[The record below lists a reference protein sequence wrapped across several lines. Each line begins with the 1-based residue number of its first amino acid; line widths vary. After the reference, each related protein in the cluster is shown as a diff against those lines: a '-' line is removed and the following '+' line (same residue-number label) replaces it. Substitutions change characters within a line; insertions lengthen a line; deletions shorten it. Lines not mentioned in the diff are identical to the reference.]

1 MNGQD
6 LEIIQQNLRKSMEDS
21 NLNAYEQENLQHE
34 KTRDY
39 EIELAKRIL
48 ELREEGVQAS
58 IVEKVAKGHPPIAQ
72 LKFEAGL
79 AEASAR
85 ASKENINI
93 KKKVFESIEN
103 TKRRELG

>member
-21 NLNAYEQENLQHE
+21 NLNAYEQENIYHE
-34 KTRDY
+34 KIRDY
-39 EIELAKRIL
+39 EVELAKRIM
-48 ELREEGVQAS
+48 ELQEEGVKTS
-58 IVEKVAKGHPPIAQ
+58 VVKDVAKGHPPIAE

-79 AEASAR
+79 AESSAR

-103 TKRRELG
+103 TKKRELG

>member
-6 LEIIQQNLRKSMEDS
+6 LEIIQQKMHKSMEDS
-21 NLNAYEQENLQHE
+21 NLNAFEQENLYHE
-34 KTRDY
+34 KIRDY
-39 EIELAKRIL
+39 EIAVSKKIM
-48 ELREEGVQAS
+48 ELRAEGVQAS
-58 IVEKVAKGHPPIAQ
+58 IVEKVAKGDPPIAQ

-79 AEASAR
+79 ADASAR

-103 TKRRELG
+103 TKKRELG

>member
-6 LEIIQQNLRKSMEDS
+6 LEIIQKKLRKSMEDS
-21 NLNAYEQENLQHE
+21 NLNAFEQDNLHHE
-34 KTRDY
+34 KIRDY
-39 EIELAKRIL
+39 EVALSAEIMMLQEK
-48 ELREEGVQAS
+48 GVKAS
-58 IVEKVAKGHPPIAQ
+58 VVKDVARGIPEVAQ

-79 AEASAR
+79 AESSAR

-103 TKRRELG
+103 TKKRELG

>member
-6 LEIIQQNLRKSMEDS
+6 IEIIQQNLRKSMEDS
-21 NLNAYEQENLQHE
+21 NMNAYEQDNIYHE
-34 KTRDY
+34 KIRDY
-39 EIELAKRIL
+39 EVEVAKKIM

-58 IVEKVAKGHPPIAQ
+58 IVEKVAKGYPPIAQ

-79 AEASAR
+79 AESSSR

>member
-1 MNGQD
+1 MTGQD
-6 LEIIQQNLRKSMEDS
+6 LEIIQQKLRDSMENS
-21 NLNAYEQENLQHE
+21 NMNAFEQENQYHE
-34 KTRDY
+34 KIRDY
-39 EIELAKRIL
+39 EVELAKKIL
-48 ELREEGVQAS
+48 ELRADGMQIS
-58 IVEKVAKGHPPIAQ
+58 IVEKVAKGDPHIAQ

-103 TKRRELG
+103 TKKRELG

>member
-1 MNGQD
+1 MNGQE
-6 LEIIQQNLRKSMEDS
+6 LEILQSQLRKSMEDS
-21 NLNAYEQENLQHE
+21 NLNAYEQENLYHE
-34 KTRDY
+34 KIRDY
-39 EIELAKRIL
+39 EVALAKKIML
-48 ELREEGVQAS
+48 LREDGLQAS
-58 IVEKVAKGHPPIAQ
+58 IVEKVARGDEAIAQ
-72 LKFEAGL
+72 IKFEAGL